1 MNINRNRYTAARYK
15 RLCKKLSLI
24 ALGSMLQGFGMAVFL
39 FPHSIPSGGAA
50 GLAVL
55 LNYWFHLPM
64 SLGLWLMNIMFLLS
78 TVHYL
83 GKVSALG
90 TIMVITVTSVSVN
103 VIDVYLSS
111 PFPNLWID
119 LLVGSLFLGTGI
131 ATLLGQRV
139 SNGGIGYVA
148 LAIYKY
154 KKINPGKALF
164 WMNGFI
170 FLITAIVID
179 WKIIILAII
188 CQWLSTRIVI
198 WIYNPPFPK
207 KPQVYKLDNLRNK

>member
-1 MNINRNRYTAARYK
+1 MTTEQSNYRMYFLR
-15 RLCKKLSLI
+15 RLLKKGSLI
-24 ALGSMLQGFGMAVFL
+24 ITGSVLQGFGMAVFL

-55 LNYWFHLPM
+55 LNYWFQLPM

-83 GKVSALG
+83 GKISALG

-103 VIDVYLSS
+103 VLDVYFES
-111 PFPNLWID
+111 PFANIWID
-119 LLVGSLFLGTGI
+119 LLAGAL
-131 ATLLGQRV
+131 LLGVGISILLSQRV

-148 LAIYKY
+148 LAIYKF
-154 KKINPGKALF
+154 KRINPCRTLF

-170 FLITAIVID
+170 FLIAAYVID
-179 WKIIILAII
+179 WKIIILAVL
-188 CQWLSTRIVI
+188 CQWISTRIVT
-198 WIYNPPFPK
+198 WIYNPPFRRETPIYTLAWRK
-207 KPQVYKLDNLRNK
+207 K

>member
-1 MNINRNRYTAARYK
+1 LTTLGYQLNAALFR
-15 RLCKKLSLI
+15 RIIKKLSLI
-24 ALGSMLQGFGMAVFL
+24 ATGSVLQGFGMAVFL

-64 SLGLWLMNIMFLLS
+64 SLGLWVMNIMFLLS

-83 GKVSALG
+83 GKVSAVG

-103 VIDVYLSS
+103 VLDVYFDS
-111 PFPNLWID
+111 PFTNIWID
-119 LLVGSLFLGTGI
+119 LLAGSIFLGTGI
-131 ATLLGQRV
+131 AILLSQRV

-148 LAIYKY
+148 LAIYKW
-154 KKINPGKALF
+154 KRLNPGKTLF

-170 FLITAIVID
+170 FLITAYVID
-179 WKIIILAII
+179 WTIIIQAII
-188 CQWLSTRIVI
+188 CQWVSTRIVI
-198 WIYNPPFPK
+198 WLHHLYK
-207 KPQVYKLDNLRNK
+207 K